1 MRKKNPIKAM
11 LIISVAS
18 VLGKLFGFF
27 REVAIGAAF
36 GTTNVADA
44 YILTISVPGII
55 FANASLAIATT
66 FIPEYM
72 KIKNDKTK
80 ERFFV
85 CNFLNIIFVIS
96 AVIALVSAIFAEQI
110 LSVIASGFDAETMAI
125 AVTMSRIV
133 FLNIAFLG
141 VNGILAG
148 YLQANGHF
156 TVAAAINIPYSIVLI
171 ASLYLYDKIGIRG
184 ISVAVLIGII
194 LQTATLLI
202 SAFTIGFKYKFSLN
216 FKDKSIKTIALLSI
230 PVFFTGTAAE
240 LNAVIDRILASG
252 LPRGSVAALSYAN
265 KLNFFLAGMISFSL
279 SAALYPTLSEA
290 SAANDMALFKSVL
303 RRSLDVITIM
313 LFPIAVAMLIMHDSV
328 VTAVFERG
336 AFDASS
342 TALTSSALFFYAFGM
357 AFYAYRDM
365 LSKAF
370 YSIQDTKTPTIIT
383 VAAILVNIA
392 LNIILSKFMLH
403 NGLALAA
410 AIVAVLASAALLICL
425 AKKIGGFGASK
436 LLPVAAKSAGA
447 SAIMGIVVFVLH
459 KGLASYFSS
468 GKILLQIFAFAVTA
482 VIGAGLYFGVM
493 LLLKVKEITWMI
505 ELAKS
510 KLPFRRTIN

>member
-11 LIISVAS
+11 LIIGAAS
-18 VLGKLFGFF
+18 VLGKFFGFF

-36 GTTNVADA
+36 GTTNIADA

-72 KIKNDKTK
+72 KIKSNKTREK
-80 ERFFV
+80 FFV
-85 CNFLNIIFVIS
+85 SNFLNIIFILS
-96 AVIALVSAIFAEQI
+96 AVIAIISVIFAKQI
-110 LSVIASGFDAETMAI
+110 LSVVAPGFDPETMAI

-156 TVAAAINIPYSIVLI
+156 TVAAALSIPNSIVLI
-171 ASLYLYDKIGIRG
+171 ISLYLYDKVGIRG
-184 ISVAVLIGII
+184 ISFAVLVGVI
-194 LQTATLLI
+194 LQTVTLLI
-202 SAFTIGFKYKFSLN
+202 NSFAIGFKYKPSLN

-252 LPRGSVAALSYAN
+252 LPSGSVSALSYAAR
-265 KLNFFLAGMISFSL
+265 LNGFLFGMISLSL
-279 SAALYPTLSEA
+279 STALYPAMSEA
-290 SAANDMALFKSVL
+290 SASNDMASFKNVL
-303 RRSLDVITIM
+303 QKSLGIITIL
-313 LFPIAVAMLIMHDSV
+313 LFPVAVAIIILHGSV
-328 VTAVFERG
+328 VTLVFERG

-383 VAAILVNIA
+383 IAAIILNIA
-392 LNIILSKFMLH
+392 LNIILSRYMQH
-403 NGLALAA
+403 NGLALAS

-436 LLPVAAKSAGA
+436 LFATAAKSAGA
-447 SAIMGIVVFVLH
+447 SALMGIIVFFLH
-459 KGLASYFSS
+459 KTLSPYFSS
-468 GKILLQIFAFAVTA
+468 GKILSQVFAFAVTA
-482 VIGAGLYFGVM
+482 SLGAGFYFGVM
-493 LLLKVKEITWMI
+493 LLMKVKEITWLI
-505 ELAKS
+505 ELIKS
-510 KLPFRRTIN
+510 KFKLKKAEQ